1 MPRFIGQLI
10 ARVVG
15 RFIGYLRTTGEVTAT
30 RLSKYHF
37 FRGVVSYKLHVPSG
51 EALAGI
57 LSRFAGRLGI
67 STKPIIRHSLS
78 RLSGAFRKR
87 IVKLR
92 KRDLGVLS
100 RFIGTIAAVTYP
112 FAAKRM
118 FGTLTLRYWLQKPSI
133 TGLIGRLSGYLT
145 ADKVGLDWFAR
156 LVEGLLTQAGTLTR
170 RIWVQESVTGL
181 MEVFSG
187 AVTFGAKR
195 VHNLI
200 MSGVVWGRLWNQKGL
215 VGVAR
220 LRGIL
225 TLITTAIYRYP
236 RSFTG
241 RARFSGML
249 YVESTSDLIET
260 LYYGPDLNP

>member
-1 MPRFIGQLI
+1 MPRFIGELLAKVI
-10 ARVVG
+10 E
-15 RFIGYLRTTGEVTAT
+15 RFSGYLRTTGEVTAT

-37 FRGVVSYKLHVPSG
+37 FRGVVSYKLHVPTG
-51 EALAGI
+51 TALAGI
-57 LSRFAGRLGI
+57 LSRFAGSIAL
-67 STKPIIRHSLS
+67 STKTIFRGSIS
-78 RLSGAFRKR
+78 RFSGDFRKR

-118 FGTLTLRYWLQKPSI
+118 FGTLTLRYWIQKPPI
-133 TGLIGRLSGYLT
+133 TGLLSRLSGYLT
-145 ADKVGLDWFAR
+145 ADKIGLDWFAR
-156 LVEGLLTQAGTLTR
+156 LVEGLVRQTGSLTK

-187 AVTFGAKR
+187 ALTFGAKR
-195 VHNLI
+195 VHYLI
-200 MSGVVWGRLWNQKGL
+200 MSGVLWGRLWNQKGL

>member
-57 LSRFAGRLGI
+57 LSRFAGSLAL
-67 STKPIIRHSLS
+67 STKTIFRGSLS
-78 RLSGAFRKR
+78 RFTGELRKR
-87 IVKLR
+87 LVKLR

-100 RFIGTIAAVTYP
+100 RFIGTISTVAYP
-112 FAAKRM
+112 FDAKRM
-118 FGTLTLRYWLQKPSI
+118 FGTLTLRYWIQGPTF

-156 LVEGLLTQAGTLTR
+156 LVEGLLTQAGSLTK
-170 RIWVQESVTGL
+170 RIWIQESVTGL

-200 MSGVVWGRLWNQKGL
+200 MSGVLWGRLWNQKGL

-241 RARFSGML
+241 RARFSGVL